1 MVSTCGRGGF
11 RHREEKPGRGGA
23 GNGRVTSLPG
33 TRTPHP
39 SAGDRENGCEGE
51 GATGGAPR
59 AAGQPLAP
67 VGPEEYGG
75 KEPEA
80 GGYNGPRGGGLQG
93 QPVPGTRAFALPRR
107 SGPALRG
114 PGGRWRSRPGAQ
126 TETPHPRDG
135 AETPPP
141 PHSPGSATG
150 RAGGK
155 WPVRRR
161 RVSCPIDRFGAPP
174 AAPSAG
180 TIDAGAGVEG
190 GERGGVGGGGRE
202 RGRSRQA
209 APAARLEAAY
219 GELLRAK
226 SRLEEEKRRLEREK
240 EELGRRLESNTQ
252 EITRLRATRCPP
264 GGEGPGR
271 DALRGPG
278 KAPRWDPQPLA
289 YQELQSERTE
299 VPASRLLEETALG
312 RPGSKDSG
320 CGELVWVGE
329 PVVFG
334 RAESIAGKYG
344 VWMKDPEPVPP
355 FTQDTTWRVD
365 TVGTEVRQLFQYEAA
380 EQLAQGYPAKV
391 HILPQP
397 LESTGAVI
405 YRGGLFFQPR
415 RSRAL
420 ARYDLRGEAIT
431 AEREIPGAGYHGQY
445 PYSWGG
451 YTDID
456 LAVDETGLWVIYSTE
471 KARGAI
477 VLSKLDPE
485 TLEIRRTW
493 ETNIRK
499 RGVANSFVICGT
511 LYTVSSYSAPN
522 ATINFAYD
530 TATGTSRALSIPFEN
545 RFRYLSMVDYNPAER
560 QLFAWDSFNMV
571 TYPVRLSQ
579 A

>member
-1 MVSTCGRGGF
+1 MPAAAPGARRDREREVMLGTWLLLWGALALGCRGETAFLRRAEDSTGRCTYSFTVASPVEAACPDGGGVPELRAELAALASRLSQLESRERGG
-11 RHREEKPGRGGA
+11 GG
-23 GNGRVTSLPG
+23 S
-33 TRTPHP
+33 
-39 SAGDRENGCEGE
+39 
-51 GATGGAPR
+51 
-59 AAGQPLAP
+59 
-67 VGPEEYGG
+67 
-75 KEPEA
+75 
-80 GGYNGPRGGGLQG
+80 GPRGGE
-93 QPVPGTRAFALPRR
+93 PV
-107 SGPALRG
+107 
-114 PGGRWRSRPGAQ
+114 GA
-126 TETPHPRDG
+126 RD
-135 AETPPP
+135 AQQ
-141 PHSPGSATG
+141 
-150 RAGGK
+150 
-155 WPVRRR
+155 V
-161 RVSCPIDRFGAPP
+161 
-174 AAPSAG
+174 
-180 TIDAGAGVEG
+180 
-190 GERGGVGGGGRE
+190 
-202 RGRSRQA
+202 
-209 APAARLEAAY
+209 AY

-226 SRLEEEKRRLEREK
+226 SRLEEEKGRLEREK
-240 EELGRRLESNTQ
+240 EELGRRLESSAR
-252 EITRLRATRCPP
+252 EISRLRATRCPP

-271 DALRGPG
+271 DTLRAPG

-299 VPASRLLEETALG
+299 VPASRLLEETVLS
-312 RPGSKDSG
+312 RPGSEDSG

-334 RAESIAGKYG
+334 RADSIAGKYG

-355 FTQDTTWRVD
+355 FTRETTWRVD
-365 TVGTEVRQLFQYEAA
+365 AVGTEVRQLFQYEADD
-380 EQLAQGYPAKV
+380 QLAQGYPAKV

-397 LESTGAVI
+397 LESTGAVV

-415 RSRAL
+415 RSRAV
-420 ARYDLRGEAIT
+420 ARYDLRGETVT
-431 AEREIPGAGYHGQY
+431 AEKEIPGAGYHGQY

-530 TATGTSRALSIPFEN
+530 TATGTGRALSIPFEN
-545 RFRYLSMVDYNPAER
+545 RFRYLSMVDYNPTER
-560 QLFAWDSFNMV
+560 RLFAWDSFNMV
-571 TYPVRLSQ
+571 TYPVRLSRP
-579 A
+579 

>member
-1 MVSTCGRGGF
+1 M
-11 RHREEKPGRGGA
+11 RE
-23 GNGRVTSLPG
+23 
-33 TRTPHP
+33 
-39 SAGDRENGCEGE
+39 
-51 GATGGAPR
+51 
-59 AAGQPLAP
+59 AAAA
-67 VGPEEYGG
+67 VE
-75 KEPEA
+75 
-80 GGYNGPRGGGLQG
+80 
-93 QPVPGTRAFALPRR
+93 RR
-107 SGPALRG
+107 SGGRGAMLGAWLLLWGALALGSRG
-114 PGGRWRSRPGAQ
+114 
-126 TETPHPRDG
+126 ETAPLRRADD
-135 AETPPP
+135 
-141 PHSPGSATG
+141 STG
-150 RAGGK
+150 RCTYTFTVAS
-155 WPVRRR
+155 PVEAR
-161 RVSCPIDRFGAPP
+161 CPDASGVPELRAEL
-174 AAPSAG
+174 AALAARLSRL
-180 TIDAGAGVEG
+180 E
-190 GERGGVGGGGRE
+190 GRE
-202 RGRSRQA
+202 RGTGGSGPRGAEVGGVRDPQHA
-209 APAARLEAAY
+209 ASAARLEAAY
-219 GELLRAK
+219 SELLRAK
-226 SRLEEEKRRLEREK
+226 SRLEEEKGRLEREK
-240 EELGRRLESNTQ
+240 EELGRRLESSTQ
-252 EITRLRATRCPP
+252 EIARLRAGSVPTHAVP
-264 GGEGPGR
+264 GP
-271 DALRGPG
+271 AA
-278 KAPRWDPQPLA
+278 APRWDPQPLA

-299 VPASRLLEETALG
+299 VPASRLLEETALS
-312 RPGSKDSG
+312 RPGSQDSG

-355 FTQDTTWRVD
+355 FTRETTWRVD

-380 EQLAQGYPAKV
+380 EQLARGYPAKV

-415 RSRAL
+415 RSRTV
-420 ARYDLRGEAIT
+420 ARYDLRGETVT

-477 VLSKLDPE
+477 VLSKLDPD

-530 TATGTSRALSIPFEN
+530 TATSTSRALSIPFEN

>member
-1 MVSTCGRGGF
+1 TYPFTVASPVEAGCPDAGGVAELRAELAALAARLSRLESRERG
-11 RHREEKPGRGGA
+11 
-23 GNGRVTSLPG
+23 
-33 TRTPHP
+33 
-39 SAGDRENGCEGE
+39 
-51 GATGGAPR
+51 TGGSGPR
-59 AAGQPLAP
+59 GA
-67 VGPEEYGG
+67 
-75 KEPEA
+75 EA
-80 GGYNGPRGGGLQG
+80 GGM
-93 QPVPGTRAFALPRR
+93 
-107 SGPALRG
+107 
-114 PGGRWRSRPGAQ
+114 
-126 TETPHPRDG
+126 RD
-135 AETPPP
+135 PQ
-141 PHSPGSATG
+141 
-150 RAGGK
+150 
-155 WPVRRR
+155 
-161 RVSCPIDRFGAPP
+161 
-174 AAPSAG
+174 
-180 TIDAGAGVEG
+180 
-190 GERGGVGGGGRE
+190 
-202 RGRSRQA
+202 QA
-209 APAARLEAAY
+209 APAGRLEAAY

-226 SRLEEEKRRLEREK
+226 
-240 EELGRRLESNTQ
+240 LGTQ
-252 EITRLRATRCPP
+252 WTRLIWGDEGFPLRSIKPHIWGQQHQWLWSEVPTSGSAGLVPTHAVP
-264 GGEGPGR
+264 GPI
-271 DALRGPG
+271 A
-278 KAPRWDPQPLA
+278 APRWDPQPLA

-299 VPASRLLEETALG
+299 VPASRLLEETALS
-312 RPGSKDSG
+312 RPGSKNSAG

-334 RAESIAGKYG
+334 RADSIAGKYG

-355 FTQDTTWRVD
+355 FTRETTWRVD
-365 TVGTEVRQLFQYEAA
+365 AVGTEVRQLFQYEAA
-380 EQLAQGYPAKV
+380 EQLARGYPAKV

-415 RSRAL
+415 RSRTV
-420 ARYDLRGEAIT
+420 ARYDLRGETVT

-456 LAVDETGLWVIYSTE
+456 LAVDESGLWVIYSTE

-477 VLSKLDPE
+477 VLSKLDPD
-485 TLEIRRTW
+485 TLEIQRTW

-545 RFRYLSMVDYNPAER
+545 RFRYLSMVDYNPAEQ

>member
-1 MVSTCGRGGF
+1 MPVWRALLWAALALALALALGCSA
-11 RHREEKPGRGGA
+11 EDGA
-23 GNGRVTSLPG
+23 GRCTYSFTVAS
-33 TRTPHP
+33 
-39 SAGDRENGCEGE
+39 
-51 GATGGAPR
+51 
-59 AAGQPLAP
+59 
-67 VGPEEYGG
+67 PEDG
-75 KEPEA
+75 
-80 GGYNGPRGGGLQG
+80 
-93 QPVPGTRAFALPRR
+93 
-107 SGPALRG
+107 SC
-114 PGGRWRSRPGAQ
+114 PGA
-126 TETPHPRDG
+126 ELR
-135 AETPPP
+135 AEL
-141 PHSPGSATG
+141 
-150 RAGGK
+150 
-155 WPVRRR
+155 
-161 RVSCPIDRFGAPP
+161 
-174 AAPSAG
+174 AAL
-180 TIDAGAGVEG
+180 T
-190 GERGGVGGGGRE
+190 
-202 RGRSRQA
+202 
-209 APAARLEAAY
+209 ARLSRLEGRDPACA
-219 GELLRAK
+219 ELLRDRG
-226 SRLEEEKRRLEREK
+226 RLQEENGRLERENR
-240 EELGRRLESNTQ
+240 ELSRRLESSAR
-252 EITRLRATRCPP
+252 EAARLRAARCPS
-264 GGEGPGR
+264 G
-271 DALRGPG
+271 APG

-299 VPASRLLEETALG
+299 VPASRLLEETALS
-312 RPGSKDSG
+312 RPESEDSG

-334 RAESIAGKYG
+334 RADSIAGKYG

-355 FTQDTTWRVD
+355 FTRETTWRVD
-365 TVGTEVRQLFQYEAA
+365 VVGTEVRQLFQYEAA

-397 LESTGAVI
+397 LESTGAVV

-415 RSRAL
+415 RSRTV
-420 ARYDLRGEAIT
+420 ARYDLRGEAVT

-477 VLSKLDPE
+477 VLSKLNPE

-511 LYTVSSYSAPN
+511 LYTVSSYSAAN

-530 TATGTSRALSIPFEN
+530 TTTSTSRALSIPFEN

-571 TYPVRLSQ
+571 TYPIRLSH

>member
-1 MVSTCGRGGF
+1 
-11 RHREEKPGRGGA
+11 P
-23 GNGRVTSLPG
+23 
-33 TRTPHP
+33 
-39 SAGDRENGCEGE
+39 D
-51 GATGGAPR
+51 
-59 AAGQPLAP
+59 
-67 VGPEEYGG
+67 
-75 KEPEA
+75 
-80 GGYNGPRGGGLQG
+80 
-93 QPVPGTRAFALPRR
+93 
-107 SGPALRG
+107 
-114 PGGRWRSRPGAQ
+114 
-126 TETPHPRDG
+126 
-135 AETPPP
+135 
-141 PHSPGSATG
+141 
-150 RAGGK
+150 
-155 WPVRRR
+155 
-161 RVSCPIDRFGAPP
+161 P
-174 AAPSAG
+174 AA
-180 TIDAGAGVEG
+180 
-190 GERGGVGGGGRE
+190 
-202 RGRSRQA
+202 
-209 APAARLEAAY
+209 
-219 GELLRAK
+219 
-226 SRLEEEKRRLEREK
+226 
-240 EELGRRLESNTQ
+240 
-252 EITRLRATRCPP
+252 
-264 GGEGPGR
+264 
-271 DALRGPG
+271 
-278 KAPRWDPQPLA
+278 APRWDPQPLA

-312 RPGSKDSG
+312 RPGSEDSG

-334 RAESIAGKYG
+334 RADSIAGKYG

-355 FTQDTTWRVD
+355 FTRETTWRVD

-380 EQLAQGYPAKV
+380 EQLARGYPTKV
-391 HILPQP
+391 HILPRP

-415 RSRAL
+415 RSRAV
-420 ARYDLRGEAIT
+420 ARYDLRGETVT
-431 AEREIPGAGYHGQY
+431 AEREIPGAGFHGQY

-485 TLEIRRTW
+485 TLEIQRTW

-522 ATINFAYD
+522 ATVNFAYD
-530 TATGTSRALSIPFEN
+530 TATSTSRALSIPFEN

-571 TYPVRLSQ
+571 TYPLRLSR

>member
-1 MVSTCGRGGF
+1 MPGAWLLLWGSLALGCRGETAFLRRADDSTGRCTYSF
-11 RHREEKPGRGGA
+11 TVA
-23 GNGRVTSLPG
+23 S
-33 TRTPHP
+33 
-39 SAGDRENGCEGE
+39 
-51 GATGGAPR
+51 
-59 AAGQPLAP
+59 P
-67 VGPEEYGG
+67 V
-75 KEPEA
+75 EA
-80 GGYNGPRGGGLQG
+80 GCPDAGGVPELRAELTALAARLSRLESRERGSGPRGG
-93 QPVPGTRAFALPRR
+93 
-107 SGPALRG
+107 
-114 PGGRWRSRPGAQ
+114 
-126 TETPHPRDG
+126 E
-135 AETPPP
+135 
-141 PHSPGSATG
+141 
-150 RAGGK
+150 AGGARD
-155 WPVRRR
+155 P
-161 RVSCPIDRFGAPP
+161 
-174 AAPSAG
+174 
-180 TIDAGAGVEG
+180 
-190 GERGGVGGGGRE
+190 
-202 RGRSRQA
+202 QHA
-209 APAARLEAAY
+209 APAARLEASY

-226 SRLEEEKRRLEREK
+226 SRLEEEKVQLEREK
-240 EELGRRLESNTQ
+240 EELRRRLESNAQ
-252 EITRLRATRCPP
+252 EIARLRATRCPP
-264 GGEGPGR
+264 GEAGSTPAHAVPGPT
-271 DALRGPG
+271 A
-278 KAPRWDPQPLA
+278 APRWDPQPLT

-312 RPGSKDSG
+312 HPGSEESAG

-355 FTQDTTWRVD
+355 FTRETTWRVD
-365 TVGTEVRQLFQYEAA
+365 TVGTEVRQLFQYDAA

-391 HILPQP
+391 HILPRP

-405 YRGGLFFQPR
+405 YRGALFFQPR
-415 RSRAL
+415 RSRAV
-420 ARYDLRGEAIT
+420 ARYDLRGEAVT
-431 AEREIPGAGYHGQY
+431 AEKEIPGAGYHGQY

-485 TLEIRRTW
+485 TLEIQQTW

-571 TYPVRLSQ
+571 TYPIRLSRV
-579 A
+579 

>member
-1 MVSTCGRGGF
+1 MAGAWLLLWGTLALGSRAETAFLRRADDSTGRCTYSFTVASPVEAGCPDGDGVPEL
-11 RHREEKPGRGGA
+11 RAELAALAARLSRLESRERGA
-23 GNGRVTSLPG
+23 GGSGPR
-33 TRTPHP
+33 
-39 SAGDRENGCEGE
+39 
-51 GATGGAPR
+51 GA
-59 AAGQPLAP
+59 
-67 VGPEEYGG
+67 
-75 KEPEA
+75 EA
-80 GGYNGPRGGGLQG
+80 GGVRDPQ
-93 QPVPGTRAFALPRR
+93 
-107 SGPALRG
+107 
-114 PGGRWRSRPGAQ
+114 
-126 TETPHPRDG
+126 HP
-135 AETPPP
+135 
-141 PHSPGSATG
+141 
-150 RAGGK
+150 
-155 WPVRRR
+155 
-161 RVSCPIDRFGAPP
+161 
-174 AAPSAG
+174 
-180 TIDAGAGVEG
+180 
-190 GERGGVGGGGRE
+190 
-202 RGRSRQA
+202 
-209 APAARLEAAY
+209 APAARLEATY

-226 SRLEEEKRRLEREK
+226 SRLEEEKGRLEQEN
-240 EELGRRLESNTQ
+240 EELGRRLESSAQ
-252 EITRLRATRCPP
+252 EIARLRATRCPP

-271 DALRGPG
+271 GALRAPG
-278 KAPRWDPQPLA
+278 KGRCRAPRWDPQPLA

-312 RPGSKDSG
+312 RLGSEDSAG

-334 RAESIAGKYG
+334 RADSIAGKYG

-355 FTQDTTWRVD
+355 FTRETTWRVD
-365 TVGTEVRQLFQYEAA
+365 TVGTEVRQLFQYEAP
-380 EQLAQGYPAKV
+380 EQLGRGYPAKV
-391 HILPQP
+391 HILPRP

-415 RSRAL
+415 RSRAV
-420 ARYDLRGEAIT
+420 ARYDLRGETIT
-431 AEREIPGAGYHGQY
+431 AEREIPGAGFHGQY

-485 TLEIRRTW
+485 TLEIQQTW

-522 ATINFAYD
+522 ATVNFAYD
-530 TATGTSRALSIPFEN
+530 TATSTSRALSIPFEN

-571 TYPVRLSQ
+571 TYPVRLSR